1 MQVIASKDAEIG
13 DLKKRLAASEKQL
26 AEDQANLKKI
36 KVGNMVDGR

>member
-26 AEDQANLKKI
+26 AEDQ
-36 KVGNMVDGR
+36 KVRVLAARVQTWE